1 MMKCEITQT
10 KNSSKDFTTM
20 QAALPNPS
28 QVYNEELIR
37 SEKRTEVWD
46 EVRIGVDQLMRTEL
60 NKMIKA
66 LEKGGKKG
74 KKGKGKKGT
83 LSL

>member
-1 MMKCEITQT
+1 
-10 KNSSKDFTTM
+10 M

-83 LSL
+83 CTSCFESITG